1 MDHHDQTEIPVP
13 NGIVMTMPH
22 LHYAA
27 AAKLRQRRNPAMTEL
42 AEAHER
48 VAREMQERIDREAPP
63 LAPD

>member
-1 MDHHDQTEIPVP
+1 M
-13 NGIVMTMPH
+13 
-22 LHYAA
+22 A
-27 AAKLRQRRNPAMTEL
+27 EL